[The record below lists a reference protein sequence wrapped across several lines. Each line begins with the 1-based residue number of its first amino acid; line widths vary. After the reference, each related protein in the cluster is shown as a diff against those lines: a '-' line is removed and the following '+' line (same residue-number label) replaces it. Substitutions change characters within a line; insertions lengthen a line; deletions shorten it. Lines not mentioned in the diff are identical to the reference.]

1 MFPLAVP
8 YGWSAELCEEA
19 MKEKAPLLYKEFC
32 EARFIFVKHLARFH
46 RQSRAPSDEV
56 TLVTMGRH
64 AQRGFAAISRRVG
77 IASSGAMAH
86 ICALLDHRIIMGEP
100 WYQETF
106 IHVSLGA
113 GNFSRRFAGRDGKA
127 GSGRN
132 IGGATAEAR
141 DAQAI
146 RLNLTGFGGDYM
158 TDFQL
163 AGRFGGNETAAQ
175 LAG

>member
-106 IHVSLGA
+106 ITCESRCRKLFPPFCGA
-113 GNFSRRFAGRDGKA
+113 GWKSRVWP
-127 GSGRN
+127 
-132 IGGATAEAR
+132 EYW
-141 DAQAI
+141 
-146 RLNLTGFGGDYM
+146 GGDRRSARC
-158 TDFQL
+158 
-163 AGRFGGNETAAQ
+163 AGDPAELDGVWGR
-175 LAG
+175 LHD